1 MNKIITIISI
11 IATFVILSCSNPNN
25 TQEKTEKPLTTIQE
39 TDSSTRIE
47 VYAFHGTNQC
57 ETCKNMKAHTKAT
70 LEKYFAEE
78 LKSGKIVFQIIDV
91 DDPQNEKIAEK
102 FQATGTALMLNEIKN
117 GEEKIIDLS
126 DMAFEKANEKELFV
140 EDFKYRIAELIKN

>member
-1 MNKIITIISI
+1 MNKIITAISI
-11 IATFVILSCSNPNN
+11 IATFLLLSCNNPNN
-25 TQEKTEKPLTTIQE
+25 TQEKTERPLTTITE
-39 TDSSTRIE
+39 KNSSNRLE
-47 VYAFHGTNQC
+47 VFAFHGTNQC
-57 ETCKNMKAHTKAT
+57 ETCKSMKAHTKAT

-102 FQATGTALMLNEIKN
+102 FQATGTALMLNEVKN
-117 GEEKIIDLS
+117 GEEKIIDFS

-140 EDFKYRIAELIKN
+140 ENLKNRIAESIKD